1 MLLIFL
7 DFYVVFYGGVSVAH
21 LFRFLCCVLWWGP
34 VLLIFLDFCV
44 VFYGGVSV
52 AHLFRFLCCV
62 LWWGQCCSS
71 F

>member
-21 LFRFLCCVLWWGP
+21 LFSFQCCV
-34 VLLIFLDFCV
+34 F
-44 VFYGGVSV
+44 GGVCV
-52 AHLFRFLCCV
+52 DQLFRFLCCV
-62 LWWGQCCSS
+62 LWWGQCCST